1 MKKILILVGAIAGAW
16 CAVVFGPRVNVVHV
30 PGVGQ
35 VVWQQGSAKRWVLFP
50 EEKCR

>member
-1 MKKILILVGAIAGAW
+1 MRKILILACVLAGVW